1 MIANLRDLGGIGT
14 RDGRRIRRGCLVR
27 SAHLAL
33 AEERDLKGVSA
44 VIDLR
49 TPGEREKEPDRTWQR
64 QYLPLSV
71 FDEAQAGISREQM
84 SAEWMLPEFAE
95 LYGWLIRECA
105 GSFREIL
112 LKIMGHDFST
122 GAVLWHCTEGKD
134 RCGLTS
140 ALILEILGVNRD
152 TILADYLKTN
162 LVSMPK
168 AISLRDRFILTCGKE
183 YADRVYQGYIADES
197 YLQAAWDAMGDAY
210 ITDRLGITEEQIR
223 AFRATVLE

>member
-49 TPGEREKEPDRTWQR
+49 TPGEREKEPDRTGQR

-140 ALILEILGVNRD
+140 ALVLEILGVNRD
-152 TILADYLKTN
+152 AILADYLKTN
-162 LVSMPK
+162 LINQPK
-168 AISLRDRFILTCGKE
+168 AVKVREKLLETHGEEIAEGAYR
-183 YADRVYQGYIADES
+183 AYIADEK
-197 YLQAAWDAMGDAY
+197 YIRAAWEEMGSDY
-210 ITDRLGITEEQIR
+210 IRGRLGITDGELE
-223 AFRATVLE
+223 AFRKTILE